1 VINTEGSNFKEEKI
15 YFRSQF
21 LSFQPLVTWLRCSW
35 AEMRWSIMA
44 ESMQQDRTALLMV
57 TWKQRELGRDLVK
70 VYLPRARPQ

>member
-1 VINTEGSNFKEEKI
+1 VLGRPSDTVINTEGSNFKEEKI

-21 LSFQPLVTWLRCSW
+21 LSFQ
-35 AEMRWSIMA
+35 A